1 MAKKQHVDI
10 LKQGVKKWDQWRKKH
25 PDIRP
30 DLGGANLSRADLS
43 DVGLW
48 GANLRGA
55 DLSDATLSR
64 ADFRRAD
71 LSDATLRKADFR
83 KALLSDAYFSRAN
96 LSGANL
102 SGAYL
107 KDANLIDATLND
119 ATLRGADLR
128 GAILRKATLIDADL
142 RGADL
147 SGADLSGADL
157 RFAIFIQTHLHKATL
172 TNCRVDGIAIWDVD
186 VSEVAQS
193 GLVIADPSS
202 KQPSIAVDNLKM
214 AQFIYLFLNNKEIR
228 EVIDTITSK
237 VVLIVGRFTS
247 ERKAVLE
254 ALKEALRTHNYA
266 PILFNFAEPGSGDC
280 TETVRTLARLARFI
294 IVDLTEPSSIP
305 QTLQTILPT
314 FTVPVHPV
322 LFEGKREDA
331 LFADFKTYP
340 YLLPI
345 HHYTDPAH
353 LLASLQEHVIAP
365 VEHSIKPGTREG

>member
-10 LKQGVKKWDQWRKKH
+10 LKQGVKKWEQWWKKH
-25 PDIRP
+25 PDVRP
-30 DLGGANLSRADLS
+30 DLGGANLRRADLS
-43 DVGLW
+43 DIGLW

-55 DLSDATLSR
+55 DLSDATLSG
-64 ADFRRAD
+64 
-71 LSDATLRKADFR
+71 ADFR

-119 ATLRGADLR
+119 ATLREADLR

-147 SGADLSGADL
+147 RGADLQGADL

-186 VSEVAQS
+186 VAEVAQS
-193 GLVIADPSS
+193 DLVIADPSS
-202 KQPSIAVDNLKM
+202 KQLGIAVDNLKV
-214 AQFIYLFLNNKEIR
+214 AQFIYLFLNNKEIS
-228 EVIDTITSK
+228 EVIDTIASK
-237 VVLIVGRFTS
+237 VVLIVGRFTP

-266 PILFNFAEPGSGDC
+266 PILFNIAEPGTSDC

-294 IVDLTEPSSIP
+294 IVDLTEPGNIP

-314 FTVPVHPV
+314 STVPVHTV
-322 LFEGKREDA
+322 LFEGNREDA
-331 LFADFKTYP
+331 LFADFKIYP
-340 YLLPI
+340 CVLPI
-345 HHYTDPAH
+345 HHHTDPAEIYRK
-353 LLASLQEHVIAP
+353 LNP
-365 VEHSIKPGTREG
+365 